1 MQINEDEVVWDA
13 PGAGTGPAPAPP
25 PPPAPAAQPR
35 AAAPTINESEI
46 VWDKPA
52 APTPVPAERS
62 TMQGLGRQLGL
73 TARHAI
79 TGVAALPAMAA
90 DAVTGPIN
98 AGLDKVVGEGQG
110 YRFKRQAPA
119 LDNTLTKLGFPAPEN
134 AKERVVGDVTSALA
148 GTGATVKAGQKLA
161 DVGGNVLQ
169 RLSKGVPTAAV
180 GEGLAAA
187 PRAQLVTAAAGSGAA
202 GATRE
207 AGGGEGAQ
215 AAAGLA
221 ASILPTAA
229 PYAAKAAVRGA
240 LRGGEAGRQRVANN
254 IATFE
259 AAGAGVPS
267 VGQATES
274 RVARGMESGLA
285 KVPGGAGVMN
295 RFAQAQSD
303 NLAASVAKL
312 SAELAP
318 DASAA
323 NAGEAITRGINA
335 FKAGFKAEQGRMY
348 GVLEQFLP
356 KDAPI
361 QVQRSQ
367 QALSALNEA
376 IEGAPEL
383 SKFFR
388 NSKIADIQR
397 AFGAD
402 LKRSA
407 EAALPKGGP
416 QFNPGA
422 PDVQNASLPLEAV
435 KKIRSLV
442 GEEISNNSLMA
453 DVPRSKW
460 RALYGALSEDLGEAA
475 SRAGPEAKA
484 QWDRVNAFGAEHMRR
499 LDELSSIVSRDAPEK
514 VFQAAL
520 SGTDQGNTV
529 ISRVMTA
536 IPVENRREVA
546 AAVLQKMGRA
556 TPGKQNELG
565 SEFSSE
571 TFLTNL
577 ARLSPKAR
585 ETLFGA
591 LDQADVPQRVG
602 QMGRVAANRR
612 EGSQVFSNPSGTGQ
626 SVAQLATGVGL
637 GGSIMSGNP
646 AAIAL
651 AAGVPTG
658 ANVGARLATSEHL
671 VRSLGRRT
679 QLDPSAGASAAN
691 ALARTTLTREPEDE
705 RSPRA
710 RLARP

>member
-1 MQINEDEVVWDA
+1 MPINEDEVVWDA
-13 PGAGTGPAPAPP
+13 PGAGTGPAPSVPS
-25 PPPAPAAQPR
+25 AAPR
-35 AAAPTINESEI
+35 AAAPKINEAEI

-52 APTPVPAERS
+52 AAPAAPPAPERS
-62 TMQGLGRQLGL
+62 AVGGFGRQLGL
-73 TARHAI
+73 TARHALS
-79 TGVAALPAMAA
+79 GMAALPAMAA

-98 AGLDKVVGEGQG
+98 AGLDALQG
-110 YRFKRQAPA
+110 PGKGPRFQRQAPA
-119 LDNTLTKLGFPAPEN
+119 LDNALTKLGFPVPEN
-134 AKERVVGDVTSALA
+134 AQERVVGDVTSALA
-148 GTGATVKAGQKLA
+148 GTGAAVKAGQKMADMGGSAIKRLA
-161 DVGGNVLQ
+161 T
-169 RLSKGVPTAAV
+169 SSPAAAV

-187 PRAQLVTAAAGSGAA
+187 PRAQAATAAAGSAAA
-202 GATRE
+202 GTTRE

-215 AAAGLA
+215 MAAGLA
-221 ASILPTAA
+221 GALAPTVA
-229 PYAAKAAVRGA
+229 PAAVLGTARRVI
-240 LRGGEAGRQRVANN
+240 RGGEAGRQRVADN

-274 RVARGMESGLA
+274 RVMRAVESGAA

-295 RFAQAQSD
+295 RFAQAQSN
-303 NLAASVAKL
+303 NLADSVAKL

-348 GVLEQFLP
+348 AAMEQHLP

-361 QVQRSQ
+361 MVQRSQ
-367 QALSALNEA
+367 AALAALNEG

-397 AFGAD
+397 AFGSD
-402 LKRSA
+402 LAKSA
-407 EAALPKGGP
+407 ESAMPAGGKLL
-416 QFNPGA
+416 NPGA
-422 PDVQNASLPLEAV
+422 PNVQNASLPLEAV

-460 RALYGALSEDLGEAA
+460 RALYAALSEDLGDAA
-475 SRAGPEAKA
+475 ARAGPQARA
-484 QWDRVNAFGAEHMRR
+484 AWDEVNAFGAAHMKK
-499 LDELSSIVSRDAPEK
+499 LDDLATIVNRDAPEK

-520 SGTDQGNTV
+520 SGTEQGATV
-529 ISRVMTA
+529 IGRVMSA

-556 TPGKQNELG
+556 VAGKQNDLG
-565 SEFSSE
+565 NEFSSE

-577 ARLSPKAR
+577 AKLSPKAR

-612 EGSQVFSNPSGTGQ
+612 EGSQVFANPSGT
-626 SVAQLATGVGL
+626 AQGMAQIATGAGIGSGL
-637 GGSIMSGNP
+637 GSLVAGNP
-646 AAIAL
+646 LPVAAAL
-651 AAGVPTG
+651 AVPVG
-658 ANVGARLATSEHL
+658 ANLGARIMTSPRL
-671 VRSLGRRT
+671 VRTLAERT
-679 QLDPSAGASAAN
+679 QLGPSAGGAGVNAA
-691 ALARTTLTREPEDE
+691 ARMSQVNDPERDARE
-705 RSPRA
+705 
-710 RLARP
+710 RLRRP